1 MKLYNKT
8 LAVRTDEDDNN
19 DSIEGIT
26 DSQQELM
33 EDYVESEDALN
44 LLTKQI
50 TKNTAKLEEY

>member
-1 MKLYNKT
+1 M
-8 LAVRTDEDDNN
+8 AVRTKENDDN

-26 DSQQELM
+26 ESQQELM
-33 EDYVESEDALN
+33 EDYVEAEDVNN